1 MLVRA
6 TRQVWGKTKS
16 FSAENK
22 LFLAFKTFA
31 KAFLWHK
38 RWGVGVTSANFCI
51 TSGDKKSKVT
61 KTLFPRKV
69 SYFWPSRP
77 LKRPCCGS
85 RGEGVVSRVPLFAS
99 RGATSQLKEPRV
111 MQKVARVTPPPHLE
125 SHNKAFSKVEKAK
138 NNWLWAE
145 KEFLSLW
152 TFCRHEW
159 CKSWHEWHQPL
170 TSSATKKAFEKV
182 AKAKNNFF
190 SAEKLVVATEDL
202 SRCSN
207 QHDRK
212 LFHIV

>member
-6 TRQVWGKTKS
+6 TRQVWGKTTS
-16 FSAENK
+16 FSAEKK
-22 LFLAFKTFA
+22 LLLAFKTFA

-125 SHNKAFSKVEKAK
+125 WHKKAFSKVEKAK
-138 NNWLWAE
+138 MND
-145 KEFLSLW
+145 FQ
-152 TFCRHEW
+152 R
-159 CKSWHEWHQPL
+159 Q
-170 TSSATKKAFEKV
+170 
-182 AKAKNNFF
+182 NFF
-190 SAEKLVVATEDL
+190 SLRAFLPFP
-202 SRCSN
+202 
-207 QHDRK
+207 QPMW
-212 LFHIV
+212 

>member
-31 KAFLWHK
+31 KAFLWYK
-38 RWGVGVTSANFCI
+38 RRGVGVTSANFCI

-85 RGEGVVSRVPLFAS
+85 RGEGVVSWVPLFAS

-125 SHNKAFSKVEKAK
+125 WHKKAFSKVEKAK
-138 NNWLWAE
+138 MND
-145 KEFLSLW
+145 FQ
-152 TFCRHEW
+152 R
-159 CKSWHEWHQPL
+159 Q
-170 TSSATKKAFEKV
+170 
-182 AKAKNNFF
+182 NFF
-190 SAEKLVVATEDL
+190 SLRAFLPFP
-202 SRCSN
+202 
-207 QHDRK
+207 QPMW
-212 LFHIV
+212 

>member
-1 MLVRA
+1 MVAETAKMRA
-6 TRQVWGKTKS
+6 VKKN
-16 FSAENK
+16 FAAEN
-22 LFLAFKTFA
+22 
-31 KAFLWHK
+31 H
-38 RWGVGVTSANFCI
+38 S
-51 TSGDKKSKVT
+51 
-61 KTLFPRKV
+61 
-69 SYFWPSRP
+69 FWTSRP
-77 LKRPCCGS
+77 LKRPFCVT
-85 RGEGVVSRVPLFAS
+85 RGEGVVSWVPLFAS

-170 TSSATKKAFEKV
+170 TSSATKKAFAKV
-182 AKAKNNFF
+182 AKAPNNFF

-207 QHDRK
+207 QYDRK